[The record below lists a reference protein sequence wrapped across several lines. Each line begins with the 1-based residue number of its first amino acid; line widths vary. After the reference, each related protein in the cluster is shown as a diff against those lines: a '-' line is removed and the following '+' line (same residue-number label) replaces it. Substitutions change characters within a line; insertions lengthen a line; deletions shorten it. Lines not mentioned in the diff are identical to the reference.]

1 MQKPA
6 TCNSLSKFDGI
17 KIPQENSSWFFLI
30 CLFHQKRSNCKV
42 IFAIYSTP
50 FSPWKSVLFLILKEY
65 QVPDTTTI
73 EIIQW
78 KSDKCFLASNL
89 HIKWQNMSLCKLL
102 AHQRNISQVIFSDST
117 TLKKENQQ
125 HKVSTLHSQ
134 EMKGIFLS
142 WYY

>member
-1 MQKPA
+1 MIDMSKAKLIFLDLPISSENEHLQFD
-6 TCNSLSKFDGI
+6 LSFI
-17 KIPQENSSWFFLI
+17 SRTFF
-30 CLFHQKRSNCKV
+30 
-42 IFAIYSTP
+42 
-50 FSPWKSVLFLILKEY
+50 PWKPVLFLILKEY
-65 QVPDTTTI
+65 QVPDTTI
-73 EIIQW
+73 FEIIQW

-89 HIKWQNMSLCKLL
+89 HIRWQNMSLCKLL

-134 EMKGIFLS
+134 DMKGIFLS

>member
-1 MQKPA
+1 MIDMSRAKLIFPDLPISSEKEHLQIDLSFIFPPFF
-6 TCNSLSKFDGI
+6 SLTGS
-17 KIPQENSSWFFLI
+17 
-30 CLFHQKRSNCKV
+30 
-42 IFAIYSTP
+42 IFWYSE
-50 FSPWKSVLFLILKEY
+50 VYIL
-65 QVPDTTTI
+65 PDTTTF